1 MALLAQVGGSA
12 VHTGRYTVGVD
23 VGAKVGVRVV
33 GDVVITHVPHIC
45 GHNSRIVVLP
55 QSADVNG
62 VHSDGSAAAEHASRV
77 GSSVGTAVGARVGPA
92 VGAPV
97 GPAVNVHVPH
107 RIWQIFA
114 VVGLLRVSRG

>member
-1 MALLAQVGGSA
+1 
-12 VHTGRYTVGVD
+12 
-23 VGAKVGVRVV
+23 
-33 GDVVITHVPHIC
+33 
-45 GHNSRIVVLP
+45 VLP

-92 VGAPV
+92 VAGAPV

-114 VVGLLRVSRG
+114 VVGLLRVLRG

>member
-23 VGAKVGVRVV
+23 VGAK
-33 GDVVITHVPHIC
+33 
-45 GHNSRIVVLP
+45 
-55 QSADVNG
+55 ADVNG

-114 VVGLLRVSRG
+114 VLGLLRVPRG